1 MKTSAFR
8 ILAVLALGLLAAG
21 FAQAQTAGPIGFSPG
36 ATAEVGFSPGGSAE
50 ALVVKLI
57 DAAHSSILCAAYEFT
72 SHPITRAL
80 IAASR
85 RGVKVS
91 LVVDAREARGR
102 YSEVRELSQEGVFVR
117 VDSRYEIFHH
127 KFLVVDGQDLETG
140 SFNYTASAFKHN
152 AENVLV
158 IWNDRPIAAV
168 YASEWHALWDQSDLL
183 Q

>member
-1 MKTSAFR
+1 MRPSVR
-8 ILAVLALGLLAAG
+8 IGFITLALIILGAS
-21 FAQAQTAGPIGFSPG
+21 FTQAQTTGPIGFSPG
-36 ATAEVGFSPGGSAE
+36 ATAKVGFSPGGTAE

-57 DAAHSSILCAAYEFT
+57 DEAHSSLLCAAYEFT
-72 SHPITRAL
+72 SRPITRAL

-85 RGVKVS
+85 RGVKVY
-91 LVVDAREARGR
+91 LVADAREAQRR
-102 YSEVRELSQEGVFVR
+102 YSDVRELSREGVSVR

-158 IWNDRPIAAV
+158 IWNDRPLAAV
-168 YASEWHALWDQSDLL
+168 YASEWHALWDQSSPV